1 MTAWITKTGQVEEF
15 SYKWLKQ
22 TYIRSILY
30 NSCGDISFFS
40 HMKTIT
46 FEIGSLLLGREPV
59 LSFFGDFSH
68 FLNYMIWGMYSWI
81 LVLPWRMENRY
92 QVLMNHRFPR
102 GTVQDIGNLP
112 LEMNLKNHILFH
124 FHKRRLAP
132 NPRGKKFLYII
143 ERRFKNGEYVVRSC
157 EGGFSEL

>member
-1 MTAWITKTGQVEEF
+1 
-15 SYKWLKQ
+15 
-22 TYIRSILY
+22 
-30 NSCGDISFFS
+30 
-40 HMKTIT
+40 MKTIT

-81 LVLPWRMENRY
+81 LVLLWRMENRY

-124 FHKRRLAP
+124 FHKRRLALQP
-132 NPRGKKFLYII
+132 QG
-143 ERRFKNGEYVVRSC
+143 
-157 EGGFSEL
+157 